1 MIALVYSGDKQNV
14 KYFMQQF
21 GIVYEYRRL
30 NGKMLKLLA
39 VQRQQH
45 SNYLNECTLIK
56 N

>member
-14 KYFMQQF
+14 KYFIQQF

-30 NGKMLKLLA
+30 NGKILKLLA
-39 VQRQQH
+39 VQRQQ